1 MNSGVPRFQM
11 DSPRDQPLALQ
22 RILNLHS
29 YWNAY
34 LFGFEYFQEIPLQC
48 SRDQPPLANTRQ
60 YTFNRLGMNNQP
72 TLVETETCPA
82 WARVRL
88 AGQGAWD
95 FQDNWQLGC
104 CRHTEFFLE
113 YHRKIHA
120 LQLQIPAVNKIA
132 ANRANTSS
140 TSSPQNKWNKWKNKW
155 NHETNAYKCKAP
167 FVINAKKIL
176 HLQVPPKINGINGKI
191 NGIMKQIVINAKHL
205 L

>member
-1 MNSGVPRFQM
+1 MNPYMNSGVPRFQM

-104 CRHTEFFLE
+104 CRHTEFAWHIIGN
-113 YHRKIHA
+113 YTHCNCKY
-120 LQLQIPAVNKIA
+120 QL
-132 ANRANTSS
+132 S
-140 TSSPQNKWNKWKNKW
+140 TKHKLT
-155 NHETNAYKCKAP
+155 EL
-167 FVINAKKIL
+167 IL
-176 HLQVPPKINGINGKI
+176 NLQVSPKIDGINGII
-191 NGIMKQIVINAKHL
+191 NWIMKQMVINAKHL